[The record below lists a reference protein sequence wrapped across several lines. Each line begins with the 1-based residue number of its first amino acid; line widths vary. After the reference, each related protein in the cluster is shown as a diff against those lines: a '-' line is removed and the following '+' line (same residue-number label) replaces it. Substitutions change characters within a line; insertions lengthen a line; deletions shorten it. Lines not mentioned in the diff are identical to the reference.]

1 MESLLAGY
9 WWMKG
14 VINIRSLKSDY
25 KLKATAIILN
35 SYEKLVTETA
45 GRMIVI
51 YKLIKLLDTNSSKL

>member
-1 MESLLAGY
+1 MESLLADC
-9 WWMKG
+9 WRMKG

>member
-1 MESLLAGY
+1 
-9 WWMKG
+9 MKG

-35 SYEKLVTETA
+35 SCEKLVTDHETA

>member
-1 MESLLAGY
+1 
-9 WWMKG
+9 MKG

-35 SYEKLVTETA
+35 SCEKLVTEAA

>member
-14 VINIRSLKSDY
+14 VINILSLKSDY

-35 SYEKLVTETA
+35 SCEKLVTETA
-45 GRMIVI
+45 GHMIVI